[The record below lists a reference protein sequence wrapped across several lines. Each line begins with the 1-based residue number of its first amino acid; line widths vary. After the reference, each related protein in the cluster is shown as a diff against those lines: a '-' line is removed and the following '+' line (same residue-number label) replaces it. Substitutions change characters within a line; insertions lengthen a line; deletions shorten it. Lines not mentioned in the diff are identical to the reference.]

1 MTGSSKWWGI
11 LAAAFALAL
20 GPVAQA
26 DASEEGMAP
35 VDTENEEATSTSDA
49 VFEYLVAEIAAQ
61 RGDSEGAIEIYLRMA
76 RELHDPQI
84 ARRAVELAIRARLYP
99 KALESASLLLQ
110 LDSDPNLAREIIAA
124 LLANDGDVKKAT
136 ATVTEMVG
144 KAKNRGAMLMQLPYL
159 FGKFNDKGAVLGAT
173 KAVAERYE
181 DMAEAHYAV
190 GVAAL
195 VAGQN
200 DLALKEV
207 DTALERRPSWQQGA
221 ILKAQ
226 VLRKTSP
233 EGVVAFYES
242 FVQANPESYEVRMHL
257 GRELASDRKLAESRE
272 QFREAEKLEAKDPQA
287 AYAIGLLSLQLE
299 DYAEAQTAFTRALKL
314 GYREAAAI
322 YLGMGQASEGL
333 KRYDE
338 AIGWYQRVDSGDWVR
353 AQLKIATLIS
363 KQQGIAAGR
372 EYLQKIEPKSAED
385 RVQMI
390 QVEAQLL
397 RDAKEWKETYE
408 LLTKAVDEY
417 PDSYELLYDRA
428 MAAERI
434 EKLDVLEADLR
445 KVIKMKPDY
454 AHAYNALGYTL
465 AEKTDRL
472 GEARDLIEKA
482 YKLSPDDPFIQDSL
496 GWVFYRM
503 GQVNVALKHLQT
515 AYSNRPDPE
524 IAAHLGEVLW
534 KSGQRDEAQKIWRA
548 ALTENPNHESLLAV
562 MQKYQK

>member
-1 MTGSSKWWGI
+1 MTGSRVWWG
-11 LAAAFALAL
+11 AFVAAFALAIA
-20 GPVAQA
+20 PAHAQDSD
-26 DASEEGMAP
+26 DANEAAE
-35 VDTENEEATSTSDA
+35 VENDESSSASDA
-49 VFEYLVAEIAAQ
+49 MFEYLVAEIAAQ
-61 RGDSEGAIEIYLRMA
+61 RGDTEGAIEIYQRLA
-76 RELHDPQI
+76 RELHDPQV
-84 ARRAVELAIRARLYP
+84 ARRAVELSIRARLYP

-110 LDSDPNLAREIIAA
+110 LDADATLAREIMAA
-124 LLANDGDVKKAT
+124 LLANEGDLKKAT
-136 ATVTEMVG
+136 ATLTDILD
-144 KAKNRGAMLMQLPYL
+144 KARNRGALLLHLSHL
-159 FGKFNDKGAVLGAT
+159 FSKFSDKAAVLGAT
-173 KAVAERYE
+173 KEIAARYE
-181 DMAEAHYAV
+181 DMAESHYAI

-195 VAGQN
+195 VAGDN
-200 DLALKEV
+200 DLASKEV
-207 DTALERRPSWQQGA
+207 DVALERRPAWQQGA

-226 VLRKTSP
+226 VMRKTEP
-233 EGVVAFYES
+233 ESVIAFYES
-242 FVQANPESYEVRMHL
+242 FVKDHPASYDVRMHL
-257 GRELASDRKLAESRE
+257 GRELAAERKLAEARD
-272 QFREAEKLEAKDPQA
+272 QFRDAERLQPRDSQA

-299 DYAEAQTAFTRALKL
+299 DFGEAQGAFTRALKL

-338 AIGWYQRVDSGDWVR
+338 AIGWYQKVDSGDWVR

-363 KQQGIAAGR
+363 KQQGLAAGR

-397 RDAKEWKETYE
+397 RDAKAWKETYE
-408 LLTKAVDEY
+408 LLTKAVADY
-417 PDSYELLYDRA
+417 PDSFELLYDRA

-465 AEKTDRL
+465 AEKTTRL

-482 YKLSPDDPFIQDSL
+482 FKLSPDDPFIQDSL
-496 GWVFYRM
+496 GWVHYRL
-503 GQVNVALKHLQT
+503 GEVGVALKHLQQ
-515 AYSNRPDPE
+515 AYSSRPDPE

-562 MQKYQK
+562 MQKFRP

>member
-1 MTGSSKWWGI
+1 MTVSSKWWGV
-11 LAAAFALAL
+11 LAAAFALSL
-20 GPVAQA
+20 GPVAYA
-26 DASEEGMAP
+26 HDHDDGMDPAESENDEAS
-35 VDTENEEATSTSDA
+35 STSEA
-49 VFEYLVAEIAAQ
+49 VFEYLVGEIAAQ
-61 RGDSEGAIEIYLRMA
+61 RGDAEGAIEIYLRMA
-76 RELHDPQI
+76 RELRDPQI
-84 ARRAVELAIRARLYP
+84 ARRAVELSIRARLYP

-136 ATVTEMVG
+136 ATVSELVD
-144 KAKNRGAMLMQLPYL
+144 KSKNKSAMLMQLPYL
-159 FGKFNDKGAVLGAT
+159 FGKFNDKAAILEAT
-173 KAVAERYE
+173 KTVAGRYE
-181 DMAEAHYAV
+181 DLAEAHYAV

-195 VAGQN
+195 VAGN
-200 DLALKEV
+200 GDLALAEV
-207 DTALERRPSWQQGA
+207 DAALERRPSWQEGA

-226 VLRKTSP
+226 VLRKNSP
-233 EGVVAFYES
+233 DAVIPFYES
-242 FVQANPESYEVRMHL
+242 FVNANPASYEVRLHL
-257 GRELASDRKLAESRE
+257 GRELASDRKLAESRD
-272 QFREAEKLEAKDPQA
+272 QFREAEKIQPKDPQA

-299 DYAEAQTAFTRALKL
+299 DFTEAQAAFTRALKL
-314 GYREAAAI
+314 GYRESAAI

-338 AIGWYQRVDSGDWVR
+338 AIGWYQKVDSGDWVR

-385 RVQMI
+385 RVQVI

-408 LLTKAVDEY
+408 LLTKAVAEY

-472 GEARDLIEKA
+472 VEARDLIEKA
-482 YKLSPDDPFIQDSL
+482 YKLSPEDPFIQDSL

-534 KSGQRDEAQKIWRA
+534 KSGQRDEAQKVWRA

-562 MQKYQK
+562 MQKYRQ